1 MNNLMKETVIFYER
15 KAADLFRQKPTLK
28 RLATGFQFAEGP
40 LWHPKGYLLFSD
52 VKANRIFQLFL
63 SGVIHVLCERSGSQ
77 YVCGKYLSEMIGS
90 NGLAL
95 DIDGNVVFC
104 QHANHAIAKMNNCK
118 DVFKLC
124 TSYNGKPF
132 NSPNDLAVRS
142 DGAIFFTDPPYGLKK
157 EVLNPGIFQPH
168 SGVYKFHNNEV
179 CLLSADFNY
188 PNGICFSHDERYFFV
203 GSNHPEEKRII
214 KFMLSSKGAVMS
226 KQIFAHI
233 NADGIK
239 TDIFDN
245 LYAATEKGILLI
257 SPEGK
262 QLALIPLPEPATN
275 VAFGGPDQNLLFITT
290 YHSIYS
296 IEMSMARHDLLPA
309 KRNPLPLAS
318 TSIV

>member
-1 MNNLMKETVIFYER
+1 MKETVIFYER
-15 KAADLFRQKPTLK
+15 KAANLFKQKATLK

-52 VKANRIFQLFL
+52 VRANRIFQLFL
-63 SGVIHVLCERSGSQ
+63 NGVIHVLCERSGSQ
-77 YVCGKYLSEMIGS
+77 YVCNKYLSEMIGS

-95 DIDGNVVFC
+95 DINGDLVFC
-104 QHANHAIAKMNNCK
+104 QHANHSIAKLNQSK

-132 NSPNDLAVRS
+132 NSPNDLVVKS

-168 SGVYKFHNNEV
+168 SGVYKFHSNEV
-179 CLLSADFNY
+179 CLLSTDFNY
-188 PNGICFSHDERYFFV
+188 PNGICFSRDEKYLFV
-203 GSNHPEEKRII
+203 GSNHPNEKRIV
-214 KFMLSSKGAVMS
+214 KFMLSSKGSIMS
-226 KQIFAHI
+226 KQIFAHV

-245 LYAATEKGILLI
+245 LYAATDKGIVVF

-262 QLALIPLPEPATN
+262 QLALIPLAEPATN
-275 VAFGGPDQNLLFITT
+275 IAFGGPEHNLLFITT
-290 YHSIYS
+290 YHSIYT
-296 IEMSMARHDLLPA
+296 IDMYITRQELLPA
-309 KRNPLPLAS
+309 KRNPLPVAT

>member
-1 MNNLMKETVIFYER
+1 MKEPVIFYDQQ
-15 KAADLFRQKPTLK
+15 AADLFRQKPTPK

-40 LWHPKGYLLFSD
+40 LWHPQGCLLFSD

-63 SGVIHVLCERSGSQ
+63 SGVIHVWCERSGSQ

-95 DIDGNVVFC
+95 DTNGDLVFC
-104 QHANHAIAKMNNCK
+104 QHANHSIAKMTKGK

-124 TSYNGKPF
+124 TSYDGRPF
-132 NSPNDLAVRS
+132 NSPNDLAIRS
-142 DGAIFFTDPPYGLKK
+142 DGAIFFTDPPYGLRK
-157 EVLNPGIFQPH
+157 EVLNPGIFQSH
-168 SGVYKFHNNEV
+168 SGIYKFQNNQV

-188 PNGICFSHDERYFFV
+188 PNGICFSKDERHLFV
-203 GSNHPEEKRII
+203 GSNHPDEKRII
-214 KFMLSSKGAVMS
+214 KFTLSLKGSIMS
-226 KQIFAHI
+226 KQIFAHM

-239 TDIFDN
+239 TDIFNN
-245 LYAATEKGILLI
+245 LYAATDKGIVIL

-275 VAFGGPDQNLLFITT
+275 ITFGGPDQNLLFITT

-296 IEMSMARHDLLPA
+296 VEMNITRHDLLPV
-309 KRNPLPLAS
+309 KRNPLSLPT